1 MISDSFIKELAIN
14 LYQQDI
20 FKDVKETTIFQEY
33 EFIYNDDNIEK
44 HGVIDLLIEHPSHID
59 IVDYKL
65 SDVTDEN
72 YLLQLNGYKDYVQKK
87 TNKPIHL
94 YLYSILEKKLLEI

>member
-1 MISDSFIKELAIN
+1 M
-14 LYQQDI
+14 
-20 FKDVKETTIFQEY
+20 
-33 EFIYNDDNIEK
+33 
-44 HGVIDLLIEHPSHID
+44 
-59 IVDYKL
+59 DYKL

-72 YLLQLNGYKDYVQKK
+72 YLKQLNGYKDYIIQK